1 MPLTPLQ
8 RQILSVIAKHRDAES
23 FVAGGTVIQRAGI
36 RRSRDIDIF
45 HDAEQR
51 LRLAAAEDLGALR
64 SAGFEVSLE
73 IDGATFVRAIVGA
86 DDDRTKLEWVVD
98 SEFRFFPVIPDDE
111 FGFVLHPLDLAT
123 NKILAAASRIEV
135 RDALD
140 LLWVDEHVQGLG
152 AIAWAAVEKDPGW
165 MPDGVLSNLRW
176 RARYQDYQLA
186 EEDLLVTITAAEL
199 NNRLR
204 AKIDRAERLIAMLPR
219 ALEYGCL
226 LRPDGT
232 LAQPDPDRPETLADL
247 VVHHGSRKGAWP
259 SSPEIG
265 SVMLRERR

>member
-51 LRLAAAEDLGALR
+51 LRLAAAEDLGALQ

-111 FGFVLHPLDLAT
+111 FGFVL
-123 NKILAAASRIEV
+123 
-135 RDALD
+135 
-140 LLWVDEHVQGLG
+140 
-152 AIAWAAVEKDPGW
+152 
-165 MPDGVLSNLRW
+165 
-176 RARYQDYQLA
+176 
-186 EEDLLVTITAAEL
+186 
-199 NNRLR
+199 
-204 AKIDRAERLIAMLPR
+204 
-219 ALEYGCL
+219 
-226 LRPDGT
+226 RPDGT